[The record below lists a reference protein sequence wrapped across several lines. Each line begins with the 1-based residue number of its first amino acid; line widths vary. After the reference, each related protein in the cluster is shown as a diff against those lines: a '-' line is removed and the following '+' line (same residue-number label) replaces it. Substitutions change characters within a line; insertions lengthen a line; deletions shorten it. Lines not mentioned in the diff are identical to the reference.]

1 VGRFVRLG
9 TAGPFDIEVIGVVP
23 DVHYR
28 MVREARGPSFY
39 ASLNQWPAGAGVIHA
54 RVNGDPESRLEEL
67 RRAVAAVNPSVPV
80 GRVHTLGEQLE
91 RNISRERMASVIGVT
106 LASATLLLAAA
117 GLYSTMAF
125 LVGRRTREIGVRVAL
140 GARALDVRR
149 MVLRDA
155 GLLVLCGAGAGL
167 ALALW
172 AGRALETLLFDVGR
186 ADSVSLMASVALLSA
201 AGLLAGWIPAR
212 RASRVDPVIALRES

>member
-1 VGRFVRLG
+1 
-9 TAGPFDIEVIGVVP
+9 
-23 DVHYR
+23 
-28 MVREARGPSFY
+28 
-39 ASLNQWPAGAGVIHA
+39 
-54 RVNGDPESRLEEL
+54 
-67 RRAVAAVNPSVPV
+67 
-80 GRVHTLGEQLE
+80 
-91 RNISRERMASVIGVT
+91 MASVIGVT

-125 LVGRRTREIGVRVAL
+125 LVGRRTREIGVRMAL

-155 GLLVLCGAGAGL
+155 GLLVLCGAAAGL

-186 ADSVSLMASVALLSA
+186 ADSVSLIASVALLSA